1 MKQMLVNTHILISN
15 KVYNFLK
22 KQGFFNLRKNPF
34 IYGNVKPDLLLPLSS
49 RGHSFKESFNF
60 VLEEG
65 EKLSFIENIDIEKF
79 SVSLGVINHFL
90 ADFFCAP
97 HYSKEKFDLSN
108 HMKYEFALHNTFKRL
123 DKNKLLTAENLQ
135 INSLLGGNIKDT
147 ITALEKEYQKKSP
160 SIENDIVFALRA
172 TTISSYYILNKSPF
186 TLPSTLE
193 LTEISLG

>member
-1 MKQMLVNTHILISN
+1 MLVNTHVLIGN
-15 KVYNFLK
+15 KVYNYLK
-22 KQGFFNLRKNPF
+22 RQGFFNLRKNSF
-34 IYGNVKPDLLLPLSS
+34 IYGNIKPDLLLPLFS
-49 RGHSFKESFNF
+49 RGHNFKESFNF

-65 EKLSFIENIDIEKF
+65 EKLSSLEEIEKF

-97 HYSKEKFDLSN
+97 HYSKEKFNLSN
-108 HMKYEFALHNTFKRL
+108 HMKYEFALHNTFRKL

-147 ITALEKEYQKKSP
+147 ITALEKEYRKKSP
-160 SIENDIVFALRA
+160 SIENDIFFALRA

-193 LTEISLG
+193 LADISHG